1 MQSFPTKSH
10 TNIQI
15 YYQNASYA
23 NLYVNTSL
31 IIAIIGILLTLRIF
45 INKERR
51 TQKTQQQSKKR
62 EKIYL
67 LECQDNNLR

>member
-51 TQKTQQQSKKR
+51 TQKTQQQIKKL

-67 LECQDNNLR
+67 LECKDNNLR

>member
-10 TNIQI
+10 TAIQT

-23 NLYVNTSL
+23 NLYINASFIV
-31 IIAIIGILLTLRIF
+31 AIIGLLVTVRII

-51 TQKTQQQSKKR
+51 IQKTQQQIKKL
-62 EKIYL
+62 EKMYL
-67 LECQDNNLR
+67 LECKDSNR

>member
-10 TNIQI
+10 ISVQTDYN
-15 YYQNASYA
+15 NASYA
-23 NLYVNTSL
+23 NLYINASL
-31 IIAIIGILLTLRIF
+31 VVAIIGLLVTVRII

-51 TQKTQQQSKKR
+51 TQKTQQQIKKL

-67 LECQDNNLR
+67 LECKGNNLR